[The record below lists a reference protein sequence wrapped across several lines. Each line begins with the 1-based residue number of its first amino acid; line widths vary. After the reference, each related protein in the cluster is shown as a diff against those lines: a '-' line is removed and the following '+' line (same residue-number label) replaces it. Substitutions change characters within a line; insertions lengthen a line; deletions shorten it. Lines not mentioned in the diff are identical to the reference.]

1 MERFS
6 ALVLSHDLE
15 AVRVINKA
23 LEEYGLEA
31 NIVRSV
37 RDANELLKERRY
49 DLALCDYDLPRTR
62 QFAYL
67 EPNSPWRGMV
77 FALIGRDRAS
87 EIRGQ
92 RIHLTLPKPLSPGLL
107 GKGLKAAYSAETPG

>member
-37 RDANELLKERRY
+37 RNANELLKERRY
-49 DLALCDYDLPRTR
+49 DLALCDYDLPGTR

-77 FALIGRDRAS
+77 LPSLAWTARAKFADNGSISLFPN
-87 EIRGQ
+87 
-92 RIHLTLPKPLSPGLL
+92 L
-107 GKGLKAAYSAETPG
+107 